1 MTVQLDLEE
10 ACLQLFSLNG
20 LKCHLTDFSRAAS
33 CRNSETKG
41 ASIPWE
47 LAQHPV
53 SGRSQHL
60 LYEVLTFLCSECGM
74 GDPDSPSMGPS
85 VKVFFLLYFK
95 DIYLHRFC
103 KTLSPWFSPSFPA
116 ASFTLISNR

>member
-85 VKVFFLLYFK
+85 VKVFFLLYFIK
-95 DIYLHRFC
+95 TFIFIVSAKRCLRGSLHPF
-103 KTLSPWFSPSFPA
+103 LPPPS
-116 ASFTLISNR
+116 L